1 MNSRERL
8 RKRILLPTIT
18 LLLIGAS
25 LLAGRTQ
32 GRPAAAQQDMTGRCL
47 INAPQDWGK
56 YLDSGSYGVV
66 FEDTNGTLRFVN
78 RFPCGLEGAPTVALE
93 IRRK

>member
-1 MNSRERL
+1 MRTQL
-8 RKRILLPTIT
+8 RKRILLPGIT
-18 LLLIGAS
+18 LMLAAAS

-32 GRPAAAQQDMTGRCL
+32 GKPAAPQQDMTGRCV